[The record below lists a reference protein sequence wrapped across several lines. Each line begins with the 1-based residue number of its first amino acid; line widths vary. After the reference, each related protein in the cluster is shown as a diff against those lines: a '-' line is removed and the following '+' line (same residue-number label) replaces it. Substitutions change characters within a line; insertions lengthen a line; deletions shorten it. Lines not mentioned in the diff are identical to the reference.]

1 MAYTTWGPNRQCCCH
16 MHRTIK
22 SAEGCIEKDV
32 ILSRKNGG
40 PVSDREIRVVESIE
54 ELREYDPK
62 SGPGHLMEGT

>member
-1 MAYTTWGPNRQCCCH
+1 

-40 PVSDREIRVVESIE
+40 PVSDREIRVVDSIE

-62 SGPGHLMEGT
+62 SGPGHLMEEI